1 MAADGD
7 DQAPP
12 CCRICRMEATEENK
26 LYHPCRCKGTIKY
39 VHEPCLFEWMESKRI
54 EISRPGTT
62 AKCDI
67 CGSELRM
74 RTIYEDRMGW
84 DSLRQA
90 CLRAVKYIYKLV
102 DKFVSIGLILL
113 VFGIWLPV
121 AWGGWCALCS
131 AALDGAPVLEAH
143 YPEIAA
149 AWLLAVGV
157 VPVRSSSD
165 VMWEKLALGYGMA
178 ALSMVAT
185 AALTL
190 GLYTF
195 TDMIVHSEAFPKMLL
210 LRIGPKYSN
219 VDLLRD
225 RLRQRFP
232 DLPEDVAKKFA
243 VLADLAIRN
252 DIPEFLHNIGGTDNE
267 NWELPLNL
275 NRRYLQA
282 LLYGDDFADRRN
294 IPIGRD
300 DIGENIASL
309 DELDA
314 DGADVS
320 FNTNRN
326 DTATD
331 IQTDD
336 IADDINETPLGSI
349 EADVERNAALQDFV
363 ELLDAHNAE
372 MQERHQEMVQ
382 LPQFNQHEND
392 WEAGEQNDVQGFHL
406 DIKITLL
413 SAPLYSFVITLV
425 FGLFLL
431 VTYVLPV
438 VIGRYLLS
446 AYSGL
451 LLVLWNIT
459 SHIVNKFA
467 YLLPT
472 RLLKVM
478 LSSNVASYAADYLL
492 KMEVTLSCLFH
503 MKYFGVPSPI
513 YYPKALPLITFYATL
528 MLMVII
534 ATDYLGR
541 GYSVVNRMRNERLRK
556 LYTFA
561 FGATCTIKVFILIYA
576 EIFGFPY
583 LSGLMVKYAVI
594 QTLVPLASWQFLSH
608 IPLSQTCISIVQY
621 ALDMMVGLHCMY
633 MFASFIGTVRK
644 HIIRPGVL
652 FFIRS
657 PDAPNMNI
665 LQDNLLYS
673 MKIHFSRLSMSLFM
687 YMTIIIGGIGFHTKL
702 LLPFLF
708 KNGLYPLNMSPGIHA
723 VSQSL
728 VVFYA
733 FAFIGRSQ
741 ALKDLGKQYW
751 TMVFNIC
758 CRRLRLS
765 SFVLDKDIPMER
777 GYVIYRNYFYKYL
790 ASKRARWSN
799 RTLYSSPT
807 THEEAQQLFRADPSV
822 HAYFVPDGCLMRV
835 PASDLV
841 SRNYVQMLFVPV
853 TKNDKLLVPL
863 DLDGIKRRSSENAG
877 EFSHLAKQNTDFDT
891 YTVVYVPPSF
901 KLRYSLLLL
910 LIWAFT
916 SLLFISVGLGA
927 HILGQSV
934 LWLLTL
940 TLPSHLSAYID
951 FITNAHSFT
960 QLNLYA
966 ICVGLVLGTLSIQG
980 NIFGHIATFYHNQ
993 IGRHLSKETHADHE
1007 HRNAP
1012 TRNEQRVDGVE
1023 LAQNEFT
1030 VRAAL
1035 HKIKELFTRLDL
1047 AAADSAFSPFYLFM
1061 CFTLTCSFIELANEF
1076 RASMLDSVF
1085 YQSYWG
1091 NIFRHFRWIVPTNTT
1106 SIEKDNGVLPFILG
1120 VTINKYPHFL
1130 QRSTM
1135 FERLFCSCL
1144 YISAYTRRQRNTT
1157 LFIPLLKRC
1166 CGRHIFILGFTLL
1179 FQILAIELEYQ
1190 FNASIQDSRV
1200 AIYQS
1205 WANFMSLHGESG
1217 MNFSA
1222 FQHIFYLACPLISTF
1237 HSLYEISLVTLRCCA
1252 YISQKMID
1260 ELYGKGKTLI
1270 DMEDDI

>member
-1 MAADGD
+1 
-7 DQAPP
+7 
-12 CCRICRMEATEENK
+12 MEATEDNK

-39 VHEPCLFEWMESKRI
+39 VHEPCLFEWMESKRV

-62 AKCDI
+62 ARCDI
-67 CGSELRM
+67 CGVELRM

-84 DSLRQA
+84 DTLRQVSLRT
-90 CLRAVKYIYKLV
+90 LKRSYKVAHDLT
-102 DKFVSIGLILL
+102 SAGAILL
-113 VFGIWLPV
+113 FFAVWLPV
-121 AWGGWCALCS
+121 AWGGWCALYS
-131 AALDGAPVLEAH
+131 AALDGAPVLQTE
-143 YPEIAA
+143 YPEFVA
-149 AWLLAVGV
+149 AWLRAVGV
-157 VPVRSSSD
+157 VPWRRGAG
-165 VMWEKLALGYGMA
+165 VMWDKLAIGYGMA
-178 ALSMVAT
+178 SLSMVGT

-190 GLYTF
+190 AFYTF
-195 TDMIVHSEAFPKMLL
+195 TDMIVQSESFPKMLL

-232 DLPEDVAKKFA
+232 DLPEDVTKKFA

-252 DIPEFLHNIGGTDNE
+252 DIPEFLQNIGGTDNE

-282 LLYGDDFADRRN
+282 LLYGEELADRRN
-294 IPIGRD
+294 IHVGQD
-300 DIGENIASL
+300 DNGEHGASH
-309 DELDA
+309 DELDDEENEA
-314 DGADVS
+314 S
-320 FNTNRN
+320 FNLNQD
-326 DTATD
+326 DTVID
-331 IQTDD
+331 MQTEYA
-336 IADDINETPLGSI
+336 IETPLDPSEHNI
-349 EADVERNAALQDFV
+349 ERNAALHDFV
-363 ELLDAHNAE
+363 ELLDAHDVDIHDRN
-372 MQERHQEMVQ
+372 QEMVQ
-382 LPQFNQHEND
+382 MPQFNQPEND
-392 WEAGEQNDVQGFHL
+392 WNAGDQDEVRGFQL
-406 DIKITLL
+406 DIKINLF
-413 SAPLYSFVITLV
+413 SAPLYSFVITIV
-425 FGLFLL
+425 FGIFLMA
-431 VTYVLPV
+431 TYVLPV

-451 LLVLWNIT
+451 LLVFWNIF
-459 SHIVNKFA
+459 SHAVKKVAELFPK
-467 YLLPT
+467 YVLL
-472 RLLKVM
+472 LL
-478 LSSNVASYAADYLL
+478 LESDIGSYAMDYLL
-492 KMEVTLSCLFH
+492 KMEIALSSLFY
-503 MKYFGVPSPI
+503 MKYFGTSSLI
-513 YYPKALPLITFYATL
+513 YYPKALPLVTFYASL
-528 MLMVII
+528 MVLVII

-541 GYSVVNRMRNERLRK
+541 GYSVVNRMRNEKLRK

-561 FGATCTIKVFILIYA
+561 FAATCTIKVFILIYA

-583 LSGLMVKYAVI
+583 LSGLMVKYSVI
-594 QTLVPLASWQFLSH
+594 KALVPLASWQFLSH
-608 IPLSQTCISIVQY
+608 IPLSRTCTSIIQY

-633 MFASFIGTVRK
+633 MFASFIGTVRR

-673 MKIHFSRLSMSLFM
+673 MKIHFSRLTMSLFM

-708 KNGLYPLNMSPGIHA
+708 KNGLYPLEKSPDIHA

-733 FAFIGRSQ
+733 FAFVGRSQ
-741 ALKDLGKQYW
+741 ALKDLGKNYW

-765 SFVLDKDIPMER
+765 SFILNKDIPMER

-799 RTLYSSPT
+799 STLYSSPK

-853 TKNDKLLVPL
+853 TKDDKLLVPL
-863 DLDGIKRRSSENAG
+863 DLEGIKRRGSENAG
-877 EFSHLAKQNTDFDT
+877 EFSHLAKQSTDFDT

-916 SLLFISVGLGA
+916 SLLFISVGVGA
-927 HILGQSV
+927 HVVGQTI
-934 LWLLTL
+934 LWLLTWTMPTRL
-940 TLPSHLSAYID
+940 IAYID
-951 FITNAHSFT
+951 FVTNDQSFK

-966 ICVGLVLGTLSIQG
+966 ICLGLVVSTLSIQG
-980 NIFGHIATFYHNQ
+980 NVFGHMATFYHNT
-993 IGRHLSKETHADHE
+993 IGRRLSNETQDNSE
-1007 HRNAP
+1007 HPNAP
-1012 TRNEQRVDGVE
+1012 TRNEQGIDGAG
-1023 LAQNEFT
+1023 LALDEFT
-1030 VRAAL
+1030 VSAVL
-1035 HKIKELFTRLDL
+1035 HKVKGLFTRLDL
-1047 AAADSAFSPFYLFM
+1047 AAADSAFSPFYFCM
-1061 CFTLTCSFIELANEF
+1061 CLTLTCNFIHLANEF
-1076 RASMLDSVF
+1076 RAEMLDPVF
-1085 YQSYWG
+1085 YQNYWDKV
-1091 NIFRHFRWIVPTNTT
+1091 FKYLRWITPFGTAST
-1106 SIEKDNGVLPFILG
+1106 EKDNGILPLMLDVI
-1120 VTINKYPHFL
+1120 INKYPEFL

-1135 FERLFCSCL
+1135 FERFVCSCL
-1144 YISAYTRRQRNTT
+1144 YISAYTRRERNTP

-1166 CGRHIFILGFTLL
+1166 CGGHIFVIGFTLL
-1179 FQILAIELEYQ
+1179 FQMLAVELDYQ
-1190 FNASIQDSRV
+1190 FNASTYGTRA

-1205 WANFMSLHGESG
+1205 WANFMLLHEESG
-1217 MNFSA
+1217 MKFSV
-1222 FQHIFYLACPLISTF
+1222 FQHIFYLACPLISIF
-1237 HSLYEISLVTLRCCA
+1237 HSLYEISLITLRCCA

-1260 ELYGKGKTLI
+1260 ELYGKGRTLI